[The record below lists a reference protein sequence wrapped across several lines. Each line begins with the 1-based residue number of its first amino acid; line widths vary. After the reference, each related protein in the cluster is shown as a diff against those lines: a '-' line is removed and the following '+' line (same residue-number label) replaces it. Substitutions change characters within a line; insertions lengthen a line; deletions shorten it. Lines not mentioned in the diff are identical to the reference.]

1 MSVAAPPAC
10 LFGWGKVFIVRLTK
24 GLDLSPTAA
33 DHRGQGWGFWF
44 QWGLWLCPLRVL
56 LPWCRTAGPAVMPL
70 FSFPFVWIG
79 WAWMATLFLLTIFP
93 WSVRTRYD
101 LLATGSRT
109 WAGLHLVI
117 LSLTCHSKI
126 GSQWLSL
133 SSSLA
138 PLLYPLTILCL
149 SPLAAA
155 ISSKSGVCTSS
166 ASSSCGEQ
174 WEQSLSRALEI
185 RVWGSSPL

>member
-1 MSVAAPPAC
+1 MSPWVRQSIHSQSDKGAWPVSDCCGSPGPGFGFPVPMGPVAVSSSCVAS
-10 LFGWGKVFIVRLTK
+10 L
-24 GLDLSPTAA
+24 
-33 DHRGQGWGFWF
+33 
-44 QWGLWLCPLRVL
+44 VL
-56 LPWCRTAGPAVMPL
+56 YCWSCSHASI
-70 FSFPFVWIG
+70 SFPFVWIG
-79 WAWMATLFLLTIFP
+79 WARMATLFLFTIFP

-101 LLATGSRT
+101 LLVTGSRT

-126 GSQWLSL
+126 GSQWLRL

-155 ISSKSGVCTSS
+155 ISSKSGFCTSS

-174 WEQSLSRALEI
+174 WDQSLSRALEI
-185 RVWGSSPL
+185 RVSGSSPL